1 MKFWK
6 LSSLISLAVFT
17 LFLTPANLA
26 AQEETANTKKPQHHH
41 YKLIDLGTFGGPGSG
56 VFDSQREL
64 TRNGAVAGV
73 AETATPD
80 PYAPNCF
87 DQDCLV
93 EHGFLWQDGGMT
105 DLGALVGVNNSQ
117 AQAINVHG
125 LIVGQ
130 SQNGL
135 IDPYLGIPATDGV
148 AWANGE
154 IFDLGTLGG
163 YQSSPLDVNDAGQ
176 VAGASTNSIPDQY
189 SFLSGTQ
196 TRAFLFEN
204 GSMRDLG
211 TLGGPDAFGQFINE
225 RGQVAG
231 FSYTS
236 SMPGPGG
243 VPPCDPFLWDKESG
257 MKDLGNFGG
266 TTCDLTFKATPFHLN
281 NRGELVGG
289 MMTVGDAT
297 YHPFLWDGK
306 KMIDLGTLSGD
317 IGRANWIN
325 EASDAV
331 GNSAYADGR
340 LRGVLWQDHKKIE
353 DLGTLPGDNCSDAQ
367 TINDAG
373 RIVGTSFSYTMMG
386 NNDGCHYASTQITSQ
401 HAVLWEDGTI
411 IDLNTVI
418 QPNATLTLVEAKYIN
433 DRGEIAGMGIPPGV
447 PVSDFEFHGHVFLLT
462 TVRLRALGIRVIRS
476 YRKT

>member
-1 MKFWK
+1 
-6 LSSLISLAVFT
+6 
-17 LFLTPANLA
+17 
-26 AQEETANTKKPQHHH
+26 
-41 YKLIDLGTFGGPGSG
+41 
-56 VFDSQREL
+56 
-64 TRNGAVAGV
+64 
-73 AETATPD
+73 
-80 PYAPNCF
+80 
-87 DQDCLV
+87 
-93 EHGFLWQDGGMT
+93 
-105 DLGALVGVNNSQ
+105 
-117 AQAINVHG
+117 
-125 LIVGQ
+125 
-130 SQNGL
+130 
-135 IDPYLGIPATDGV
+135 
-148 AWANGE
+148 
-154 IFDLGTLGG
+154 
-163 YQSSPLDVNDAGQ
+163 
-176 VAGASTNSIPDQY
+176 
-189 SFLSGTQ
+189 
-196 TRAFLFEN
+196 
-204 GSMRDLG
+204 MRDLG

-447 PVSDFEFHGHVFLLT
+447 PVSDFEFHGHVFLLIPCDDDHPDVEGCDYSMVEAAAVSSAT
-462 TVRLRALGIRVIRS
+462 SAARAPQSTQLSKEAVARMMGASRNPFMQRYHMPGLRPAPS
-476 YRKT
+476 N